1 MLLVM
6 FVLNLYITPQH
17 FIDVSTFNLRFNNHR
32 KEKKAKKYNFSLQ
45 TLINIIS
52 NHNFQRKAYKKSNE
66 NFCKRMVSI
75 KNLRMSK
82 KWNSVTVIFRLQ
94 YCISSCFIVSLNPID
109 TKPAQVAIMV
119 INDIK
124 CDMRKQNS
132 ENFSIW

>member
-32 KEKKAKKYNFSLQ
+32 KDKKAKRYNFSLQ

-52 NHNFQRKAYKKSNE
+52 NHNFQREAYKKSNE

-82 KWNSVTVIFRLQ
+82 KWNYVTVIFRLQ
-94 YCISSCFIVSLNPID
+94 YCIMFYCQFEPNRHWTCSSCHHGNKWHQMWHAKTEFW
-109 TKPAQVAIMV
+109 K
-119 INDIK
+119 
-124 CDMRKQNS
+124 
-132 ENFSIW
+132 F